1 MYDRSFFFAL
11 FGTGYEKLRV
21 VKKYKM
27 FVGGGGGGWERFIC
41 ESESLRATW
50 FHLGLIHLIPSR
62 GMLSAC
68 QVKLCEYIYL
78 SWKVICEYQAFFI
91 LLAHSRKIH

>member
-27 FVGGGGGGWERFIC
+27 FVGGGGGDGRGLYVNP
-41 ESESLRATW
+41 SPSVR
-50 FHLGLIHLIPSR
+50 LGSI
-62 GMLSAC
+62 
-68 QVKLCEYIYL
+68 
-78 SWKVICEYQAFFI
+78 
-91 LLAHSRKIH
+91 